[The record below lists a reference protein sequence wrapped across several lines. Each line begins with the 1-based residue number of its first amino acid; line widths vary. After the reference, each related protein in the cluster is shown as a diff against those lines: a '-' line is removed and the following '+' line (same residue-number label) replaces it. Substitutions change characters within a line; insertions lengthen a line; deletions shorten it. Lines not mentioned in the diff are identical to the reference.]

1 MSFEVCVPLNNAK
14 EASNVQARRNSRPV
28 DLRLRRSLCADSASH
43 ESPRAGDAGVVSQP
57 TGADANKLIGRSIK
71 NAQDET
77 IGKVEFVYIDKDGK
91 VDSVI
96 VGVGGFL
103 GMGERE
109 VKLAWKDLKI
119 SQGGEKVTVNMT
131 KDQLKAMAPYKYSD
145 TKWRGH
151 AFNDTGIYSPGA
163 NPTAAATPADRNGAP
178 HQTASNSTVS
188 TGDFNANGQIA
199 GSALIGA
206 KVHNTN
212 NDTIGSVEDIYI
224 DNNGAIQTVVVSVGG
239 FLGMGTKDVAVKWSD
254 IKYGHDGKS
263 LMLTTNWT
271 KDSLKAM
278 PDYKYE
284 RRQPVTK
291 TGG

>member
-1 MSFEVCVPLNNAK
+1 MFKHVVIAGLLTFGSVAAYAQTQQAASPPKASDASLASVP
-14 EASNVQARRNSRPV
+14 S
-28 DLRLRRSLCADSASH
+28 
-43 ESPRAGDAGVVSQP
+43 
-57 TGADANKLIGRSIK
+57 GADASKLIGRNIK

-77 IGKVEFVYIDKDGK
+77 IGEVKSVYINKDGK

-109 VKLAWKDLKI
+109 VRLAWKDLNV

-131 KDQLKAMAPYKYSD
+131 KDQLKAMPPYKYSD
-145 TKWRGH
+145 TTWRGH
-151 AFNDTGIYSPGA
+151 VFNDAGIYGPSA
-163 NPTAAATPADRNGAP
+163 NRMAATTPPADRSVPP
-178 HQTASNSTVS
+178 HQISSTVS
-188 TGDFNANGQIA
+188 TGDFNANGQMA

-206 KVHNTN
+206 KVHNSN

-224 DNNGAIQTVVVSVGG
+224 DNNGSIQAVVVSVGG

-254 IKYGHDGKS
+254 IKFGHDGKS
-263 LMLTTNWT
+263 LTLTTNWT
-271 KDSLKAM
+271 KDSLKAL

-284 RRQPVTK
+284 RRQPVAR

>member
-1 MSFEVCVPLNNAK
+1 MFKHVVIAGLLTFGSVA
-14 EASNVQARRNSRPV
+14 AYAQTQQATK
-28 DLRLRRSLCADSASH
+28 
-43 ESPRAGDAGVVSQP
+43 SPRAGDAGLVSQP
-57 TGADANKLIGRSIK
+57 TGADADKLIGRSIK

-77 IGKVEFVYIDKDGK
+77 IGEVDSVYIDKDGK

-103 GMGERE
+103 GLGERE
-109 VKLAWKDLKI
+109 VRLAWKDLKI

-151 AFNDTGIYSPGA
+151 VFNDAGIYGPGA
-163 NPTAAATPADRNGAP
+163 NHMAATTPPADRNGAP
-178 HQTASNSTVS
+178 HQMASTSTVS
-188 TGDFNANGQIA
+188 TGDFNANGQMA

-224 DNNGAIQTVVVSVGG
+224 DNNGAIQAVVVSVGG